1 MTYTARTIAPSTT
14 DKNWLKYPYGNNH
27 ALEISPSSHSV
38 LPNCVGYVHGRWAE
52 LGENETK
59 LCRGN
64 ANAYFGYTQDGF
76 KRGQTP
82 KLGAIVCWDS
92 AKYGHVGIVE
102 RIYSDGT
109 LLISQS
115 NYGGTRFYTKVV
127 NPKTWPVGY
136 TLQGYIYP
144 KNTYTD
150 SIGTPVDPDDSRDQ
164 IEVCITNLNVRTFAS
179 INADR
184 LGYVTKGLYN
194 IYGTAK
200 AGDYTW
206 YNIGSEM
213 WIAYSPDWCSL
224 HPATRKRTL
233 YDIRISGV
241 SKGDKATI
249 EELCKK
255 LELKYEI
262 AEITTIN

>member
-1 MTYTARTIAPSTT
+1 MKFTARTTAPSTT
-14 DKNWLKYPYGNNH
+14 DKNWLKVPYGNNH
-27 ALEISPSSHSV
+27 ALEINSSTHSV
-38 LPNCVGYVHGRWAE
+38 LANCVGYVHGRWLE
-52 LGENETK
+52 LGEDESK

-64 ANAYFGYTQDGF
+64 ANTYFKYTQDGF
-76 KRGQTP
+76 KRGQKP

-115 NYGGTRFYTKVV
+115 NYSGTRFYTKVV

-144 KNTYTD
+144 KNDYTD
-150 SIGTPVDPDDSRDQ
+150 TATTPVEPDNTRDQ
-164 IEVCITNLNVRTFAS
+164 IEVKIANLNVRTFAS

-184 LGYVTKGLYN
+184 LGYAEKGYYN

-206 YNIGSEM
+206 YNIFPNM
-213 WIAYSPDWCSL
+213 WIAYSEDWCEL
-224 HPATRKRTL
+224 HPAEKVRPL
-233 YDIRISGV
+233 YDINIVGV
-241 SKGDKATI
+241 TNGDKVTI
-249 EELCKK
+249 EKLCKD
-255 LELKYEI
+255 LELTYEI
-262 AEITTIN
+262 KERLG